1 MSFKVWGDD
10 KYGFLYLQM
19 SYKSLYFRVVKFY
32 ISFEKMKRF
41 GIIKR
46 AYLWVILAIC
56 LGLWWAFVFL
66 MTANYSEEFTGWVSI
81 SINTQ
86 TNAEDIQNNLKS
98 FLSEKDYGKTT
109 VHVNTT
115 DEETQ
120 IKINAD
126 LKNDDVVAQLSTD
139 ISKFLIDKWYVGST
153 EDIIGQ
159 ALTGPSVWDYM
170 KTTAMQALI
179 IWLVLM
185 VIYMLLAF
193 KEIRKY
199 ISPAVLSGVV
209 LCVMLFDILATVWAY
224 WVWMLIN
231 DTLQVDTIFIISV
244 LTVIAYGIND
254 VIVIFDRIR
263 ENMSRNKD
271 KNVVYWRLFEDSV
284 WQSVRRS
291 IWTSISTLIV
301 LVAMFFLWNSSVLQQ
316 FSFTVWMWIVF
327 ATLSSIFLWAPLAY
341 LLMWKFSKEK
351 WKF

>member
-1 MSFKVWGDD
+1 
-10 KYGFLYLQM
+10 
-19 SYKSLYFRVVKFY
+19 
-32 ISFEKMKRF
+32 MKRF

-46 AYLWVILAIC
+46 AYIWLILAVCIA
-56 LGLWWAFVFL
+56 LWGGFIFL
-66 MTANYSEEFTGWVSI
+66 MNANYSEEFTGWVSV

-86 TNAEDIQNNLKS
+86 TDSQEIQNSLSS
-98 FLSEKDYGKTT
+98 FLDEKDYGKTN

-115 DEETQ
+115 EEDTQ

-139 ISKFLIDKWYVGST
+139 ISNFLIDKWYVEST
-153 EDIIGQ
+153 EDIVWQ
-159 ALTGPSVWDYM
+159 TLTWPSVWDYM
-170 KTTAMQALI
+170 KTTAIQALI
-179 IWLVLM
+179 IGIILM
-185 VIYMLLAF
+185 IIYMLLAF
-193 KEIRKY
+193 KEVRKY
-199 ISPAVLSGVV
+199 ISPAVLSAVV
-209 LCVMLFDILATVWAY
+209 LCVMLFDILATVGAY
-224 WVWMLIN
+224 GLWMMIN

-271 KNVVYWRLFEDSV
+271 KNVVYGRLFEDSV

-301 LVAMFFLWNSSVLQQ
+301 LAAMFFLWNSDVLQQ
-316 FSFTVWMWIVF
+316 FSFTVGMWIVF

>member
-1 MSFKVWGDD
+1 M
-10 KYGFLYLQM
+10 
-19 SYKSLYFRVVKFY
+19 R
-32 ISFEKMKRF
+32 RF
-41 GIIKR
+41 AIIRR
-46 AYLWVILAIC
+46 AYIWVILALCIAVW
-56 LGLWWAFVFL
+56 GWVAFL
-66 MTANYSEEFTGWVSI
+66 MSANYSEEFTGWVSI

-86 TNAEDIQNNLKS
+86 TDSNEIQNNLRD
-98 FLSEKDYGKTT
+98 FLSEKDYGKTA

-126 LKNDDVVAQLSTD
+126 LQNDDVVAQLSTD
-139 ISKFLIDKWYVGST
+139 ISDFLVDKWYVEST

-159 ALTGPSVWDYM
+159 TLTWPSVGDYM

-179 IWLVLM
+179 IWLILM

-224 WVWMLIN
+224 GIWMMLN

-263 ENMSRNKD
+263 ENLSKNKD
-271 KNVVYWRLFEDSV
+271 KNVLYWKVFEDSV
-284 WQSVRRS
+284 WQSIRRS
-291 IWTSISTLIV
+291 ISTSVSTLIV
-301 LVAMFFLWNSSVLQQ
+301 LVAMFFLWSSDVLQQ
-316 FSFTVWMWIVF
+316 FSFTVGMWIVF

-341 LLMWKFSKEK
+341 LLMWKFGKEK

>member
-1 MSFKVWGDD
+1 M
-10 KYGFLYLQM
+10 
-19 SYKSLYFRVVKFY
+19 
-32 ISFEKMKRF
+32 
-41 GIIKR
+41 
-46 AYLWVILAIC
+46 
-56 LGLWWAFVFL
+56 
-66 MTANYSEEFTGWVSI
+66 SI
-81 SINTQ
+81 SINTK
-86 TNAEDIQNNLKS
+86 TNAEEIQNNLKNY
-98 FLSEKDYGKTT
+98 LDENDYWKTT

-126 LKNDDVVAQLSTD
+126 LKNDDVVAQLSTGV
-139 ISKFLIDKWYVGST
+139 SSFLIDRWYVETT
-153 EDIIGQ
+153 EDIIWQ
-159 ALTGPSVWDYM
+159 TLTWPSVWDYM

-209 LCVMLFDILATVWAY
+209 LCVMLFDILATIGAY
-224 WVWMLIN
+224 GLWMLVN
-231 DTLQVDTIFIISV
+231 DTLQVDTIFIVSV

-263 ENMSRNKD
+263 ENMTRNKD
-271 KNVVYWRLFEDSV
+271 KNVIYWKLFEDSI
-284 WQSVRRS
+284 WQSIRRS

-301 LVAMFFLWNSSVLQQ
+301 LAAMFFLWNSAVLQQ
-316 FSFTVWMWIVF
+316 FSFTVGMWIVF

-341 LLMWKFSKEK
+341 LLMWKFNKEK

>member
-1 MSFKVWGDD
+1 
-10 KYGFLYLQM
+10 
-19 SYKSLYFRVVKFY
+19 
-32 ISFEKMKRF
+32 MKRF
-41 GIIKR
+41 SIIKR
-46 AYLWVILAIC
+46 AYLWVILALC
-56 LGLWWAFVFL
+56 LAVWGGIVFL

-81 SINTQ
+81 SINTK
-86 TNAEDIQNNLKS
+86 TNAEEIQNNLKN
-98 FLSEKDYGKTT
+98 FLSENDYGKTT

-115 DEETQ
+115 EEETQ

-126 LKNDDVVAQLSTD
+126 LKNDDVVAQLSTGV
-139 ISKFLIDKWYVGST
+139 SSFLIDRWYVET
-153 EDIIGQ
+153 TDDIIWQ
-159 ALTGPSVWDYM
+159 TLTWPSVWDYM

-199 ISPAVLSGVV
+199 ISPAILSGVV
-209 LCVMLFDILATVWAY
+209 LCVMLFDILATIGAY
-224 WVWMLIN
+224 GLWMLVN

-263 ENMSRNKD
+263 ENMTRNKD
-271 KNVVYWRLFEDSV
+271 KNVVYWRLFEDSI
-284 WQSVRRS
+284 WQSIRRS

-301 LVAMFFLWNSSVLQQ
+301 LAAMFFLWNSAVLQQ
-316 FSFTVWMWIVF
+316 FSFTVGMWIVF

-341 LLMWKFSKEK
+341 LLMWKFNKEK

>member
-1 MSFKVWGDD
+1 
-10 KYGFLYLQM
+10 
-19 SYKSLYFRVVKFY
+19 
-32 ISFEKMKRF
+32 MKRF

-46 AYLWVILAIC
+46 AYIWVILAVC
-56 LGLWWAFVFL
+56 LALGWGFIFL
-66 MTANYSEEFTGWVSI
+66 MNANYSEEFTGWVSI

-86 TNAEDIQNNLKS
+86 TNAEEIQNSLSN
-98 FLSEKDYGKTT
+98 FLAEQDYGKTS

-126 LKNDDVVAQLSTD
+126 LQDDDVVAQLSTGV
-139 ISKFLIDKWYVGST
+139 SNFLIDKWYVSST
-153 EDIIGQ
+153 EDIVWQ
-159 ALTGPSVWDYM
+159 TLTGPSVWDYM
-170 KTTAMQALI
+170 KTTAIQALA

-185 VIYMLLAF
+185 IVYMLLAF
-193 KEIRKY
+193 KEIRRY
-199 ISPAVLSGVV
+199 ISPAILSVVV
-209 LCVMLFDILATVWAY
+209 LCVMLFDILATVGSY
-224 WVWMLIN
+224 GVWMLFN

-284 WQSVRRS
+284 WQSIRRS
-291 IWTSISTLIV
+291 IGTSISTLIV
-301 LVAMFFLWNSSVLQQ
+301 LIAMFFLGNSAVLQQ

-341 LLMWKFSKEK
+341 LLMWKFNKEK

>member
-1 MSFKVWGDD
+1 
-10 KYGFLYLQM
+10 
-19 SYKSLYFRVVKFY
+19 
-32 ISFEKMKRF
+32 MKRF

-46 AYLWVILAIC
+46 AYIWLILAVCIA
-56 LGLWWAFVFL
+56 LWGFFVFL
-66 MTANYSEEFTGWVSI
+66 MSANYSEEFTGWVSI

-86 TNAEDIQNNLKS
+86 TDSNEIQNNLKN
-98 FLSEKDYGKTT
+98 FLAEKDYGKTT

-115 DEETQ
+115 EEDTQ

-126 LKNDDVVAQLSTD
+126 LDNDEVVAQLSTD
-139 ISKFLIDKWYVGST
+139 ISDFLIDNWYIQST
-153 EDIIGQ
+153 EDIVWQ
-159 ALTGPSVWDYM
+159 TLTGPSVGDYM
-170 KTTAMQALI
+170 KTTAFQALI
-179 IWLVLM
+179 IWLILM
-185 VIYMLLAF
+185 IIYMLLAF
-193 KEIRKY
+193 KEVRKY
-199 ISPAVLSGVV
+199 ISPAVLSAVV
-209 LCVMLFDILATVWAY
+209 LCVMLFDILATVGAY
-224 WVWMLIN
+224 GLWMMIN

-271 KNVVYWRLFEDSV
+271 KNVVYGRLFEDSV

-301 LVAMFFLWNSSVLQQ
+301 LAAMFFLWNSDVLQQ
-316 FSFTVWMWIVF
+316 FSFTVGMWIVF

-341 LLMWKFSKEK
+341 LLMWKFNKEK

>member
-1 MSFKVWGDD
+1 
-10 KYGFLYLQM
+10 
-19 SYKSLYFRVVKFY
+19 
-32 ISFEKMKRF
+32 MKRF

-46 AYLWVILAIC
+46 AYIWVILALC
-56 LGLWWAFVFL
+56 LGIWWGLVFL

-86 TNAEDIQNNLKS
+86 TDSDEIQNNLRN
-98 FLSEKDYGKTT
+98 FLAEKDYGKTT

-115 DEETQ
+115 DEDTQ

-139 ISKFLIDKWYVGST
+139 ISDFLIDNGYIEST
-153 EDIIGQ
+153 EDIVGQ
-159 ALTGPSVWDYM
+159 TLTGPSVWDYM

-209 LCVMLFDILATVWAY
+209 LCVMLFDILATIGAY
-224 WVWMLIN
+224 GVWMLIN

-263 ENMSRNKD
+263 ENMSKNKD
-271 KNVVYWRLFEDSV
+271 KWVVYGKIFEDSV

-291 IWTSISTLIV
+291 ISTSISTLIV
-301 LVAMFFLWNSSVLQQ
+301 LVAMFFLGNSDVLQQ
-316 FSFTVWMWIVF
+316 FSFTVGLWIVF

>member
-1 MSFKVWGDD
+1 
-10 KYGFLYLQM
+10 
-19 SYKSLYFRVVKFY
+19 
-32 ISFEKMKRF
+32 MKRF
-41 GIIKR
+41 GIVKR
-46 AYLWVILAIC
+46 VYIWLILAIC
-56 LGLWWAFVFL
+56 IALWWGFIFL
-66 MTANYSEEFTGWVSI
+66 MNANYSEEFTGWVSI

-86 TNAEDIQNNLKS
+86 TDNQEIQNSLQN
-98 FLSEKDYGKTT
+98 FLDGKDYGKTN

-115 DEETQ
+115 EEDTQ

-139 ISKFLIDKWYVGST
+139 ISSFLVDKWYVKST
-153 EDIIGQ
+153 EDIVWQ
-159 ALTGPSVWDYM
+159 TLTWPSVWDYM
-170 KTTAMQALI
+170 KTTAIQALI
-179 IWLVLM
+179 IGIILM
-185 VIYMLLAF
+185 IIYMLLAF

-199 ISPAVLSGVV
+199 ISPAILSGVV
-209 LCVMLFDILATVWAY
+209 LCVMIFDILATVWAY
-224 WVWMLIN
+224 GVWMLFN

-271 KNVVYWRLFEDSV
+271 RNVVYGKLFEDSI

-301 LVAMFFLWNSSVLQQ
+301 LAAMFFLWNSDVLQQ
-316 FSFTVWMWIVF
+316 FSFTVGMWIVF
-327 ATLSSIFLWAPLAY
+327 ATCSSIFLWAPLAY

>member
-1 MSFKVWGDD
+1 M
-10 KYGFLYLQM
+10 
-19 SYKSLYFRVVKFY
+19 
-32 ISFEKMKRF
+32 
-41 GIIKR
+41 
-46 AYLWVILAIC
+46 ILALC
-56 LGLWWAFVFL
+56 LAIWWWAIFL
-66 MTANYSEEFTGWVSI
+66 LTANYSEEFTWWVNI

-86 TNAEDIQNNLKS
+86 TDSEEIQNNLTS
-98 FLSEKDYGKTT
+98 FLSEKDYGKTN
-109 VHVNTT
+109 VHVNAT
-115 DEETQ
+115 DEDTQ

-126 LKNDDVVAQLSTD
+126 LKNDEVVAQLSTD
-139 ISKFLIDKWYVGST
+139 ISDFLMMEWYITSV
-153 EDIIGQ
+153 EDIVGQ
-159 ALTGPSVWDYM
+159 TLTWPSVWEYM
-170 KTTAMQALI
+170 KTTAIQALI
-179 IWLVLM
+179 IWLILM

-199 ISPAVLSGVV
+199 ISPAILSAVV

-224 WVWMLIN
+224 GVWMLIN

-263 ENMSRNKD
+263 ENMSKNKD
-271 KNVVYWRLFEDSV
+271 KNAIYGKIFEDSV

-291 IWTSISTLIV
+291 IGTSISTLIV
-301 LVAMFFLWNSSVLQQ
+301 LVAMFFLGNSTTLQQ
-316 FSFTVWMWIVF
+316 FSFTVWIGIIF

>member
-1 MSFKVWGDD
+1 
-10 KYGFLYLQM
+10 
-19 SYKSLYFRVVKFY
+19 
-32 ISFEKMKRF
+32 MKRF
-41 GIIKR
+41 GIVKR
-46 AYLWVILAIC
+46 AYIWVILAVCIA
-56 LGLWWAFVFL
+56 LWGGFVFL
-66 MTANYSEEFTGWVSI
+66 MNANYSEEFTGWVSI

-86 TNAEDIQNNLKS
+86 TNSEEIQNSLKD
-98 FLSEKDYGKTT
+98 FLAEKDYGKTT

-126 LKNDDVVAQLSTD
+126 LQNDDVVAQLSTD
-139 ISKFLIDKWYVGST
+139 ISDFLIDKWYVEST

-159 ALTGPSVWDYM
+159 TLTWPSVGDYM
-170 KTTAMQALI
+170 KTTAMQALV
-179 IWLVLM
+179 IWLILM
-185 VIYMLLAF
+185 IIYMLLAF
-193 KEIRKY
+193 KEVRKY
-199 ISPAVLSGVV
+199 ISPAVLSVVV
-209 LCVMLFDILATVWAY
+209 LCVMLFDILATVGAY
-224 WVWMLIN
+224 GIWMMIN

-271 KNVVYWRLFEDSV
+271 KNVVYGRLFEDSV

-301 LVAMFFLWNSSVLQQ
+301 LAAMFFLWNSDVLQQ
-316 FSFTVWMWIVF
+316 FSFTVGMWIVF

-341 LLMWKFSKEK
+341 VLMWKFNKEK

>member
-1 MSFKVWGDD
+1 
-10 KYGFLYLQM
+10 
-19 SYKSLYFRVVKFY
+19 
-32 ISFEKMKRF
+32 MKRF

-46 AYLWVILAIC
+46 AYLCIILALC
-56 LGLWWAFVFL
+56 VAVWWGIVFL

-81 SINTQ
+81 SINTK
-86 TNAEDIQNNLKS
+86 TNAEEIQNNLKNY
-98 FLSEKDYGKTT
+98 LDENDYWKTT

-126 LKNDDVVAQLSTD
+126 LKNDDVVAQLSTGV
-139 ISKFLIDKWYVGST
+139 SSFLIDRWYVETT
-153 EDIIGQ
+153 EDIIWQ
-159 ALTGPSVWDYM
+159 TLTWPSVWDYM

-209 LCVMLFDILATVWAY
+209 LCVMLFDILATIGAY
-224 WVWMLIN
+224 GLWMLVN
-231 DTLQVDTIFIISV
+231 DTLQVDTIFIVSV

-263 ENMSRNKD
+263 ENMTRNKD
-271 KNVVYWRLFEDSV
+271 KNVIYWKLFEDSI
-284 WQSVRRS
+284 WQSIRRS

-301 LVAMFFLWNSSVLQQ
+301 LAAMFFLWNSAVLQQ
-316 FSFTVWMWIVF
+316 FSFTVGMWIVF

>member
-1 MSFKVWGDD
+1 
-10 KYGFLYLQM
+10 
-19 SYKSLYFRVVKFY
+19 
-32 ISFEKMKRF
+32 MKRF

-46 AYLWVILAIC
+46 AYIWVILALC
-56 LGLWWAFVFL
+56 LGIWGGLVFF

-86 TNAEDIQNNLKS
+86 TDSNEIQNNLRD
-98 FLSEKDYGKTT
+98 FLAEKDYGKTT

-115 DEETQ
+115 DEDTQ

-126 LKNDDVVAQLSTD
+126 LKNDDIVAQLSTD
-139 ISKFLIDKWYVGST
+139 ISDFLIDNWYIESA
-153 EDIIGQ
+153 EDIVGQ
-159 ALTGPSVWDYM
+159 TLTGPSVWDYM

-209 LCVMLFDILATVWAY
+209 LCVMLFDILATIGAY
-224 WVWMLIN
+224 WVWMMIN

-271 KNVVYWRLFEDSV
+271 KWVVYGKIFEDSV

-291 IWTSISTLIV
+291 ISTSISTLIV
-301 LVAMFFLWNSSVLQQ
+301 LVAMFFLWNSAVLQQ
-316 FSFTVWMWIVF
+316 FSFTVGIWIIF
-327 ATLSSIFLWAPLAY
+327 ATCSSIFLWAPLAY
-341 LLMWKFSKEK
+341 LLMGKFNKEK

>member
-1 MSFKVWGDD
+1 
-10 KYGFLYLQM
+10 
-19 SYKSLYFRVVKFY
+19 
-32 ISFEKMKRF
+32 MKRF
-41 GIIKR
+41 SIIKR
-46 AYLWVILAIC
+46 AYIWVILAVCIA
-56 LGLWWAFVFL
+56 LGWWIVFW
-66 MTANYSEEFTGWVSI
+66 MSANYSEEFTGWVSI

-86 TNAEDIQNNLKS
+86 TDSEEIQSSLWE
-98 FLSEKDYGKTT
+98 FLSERDYGKAT
-109 VHVNTT
+109 VHVNST
-115 DEETQ
+115 EEDTQ
-120 IKINAD
+120 IKINAN
-126 LKNDDVVAQLSTD
+126 LQNDDVVAQLSTD
-139 ISKFLIDKWYVGST
+139 ISNFLIDKWYIEST
-153 EDIIGQ
+153 DDIIGQ
-159 ALTGPSVWDYM
+159 TLTWPSVGSYM
-170 KTTAMQALI
+170 KTSAIQALI

-209 LCVMLFDILATVWAY
+209 LCVMLFDMLATIWAY
-224 WVWMLIN
+224 GVWMLVN

-301 LVAMFFLWNSSVLQQ
+301 LIAMFFLGNSTVLQQ
-316 FSFTVWMWIVF
+316 FSFTVGMWIVF
-327 ATLSSIFLWAPLAY
+327 ATCSSIFLGAPLAY
-341 LLMWKFSKEK
+341 LLMWKFDKEK